1 MLLLVKFLI
10 LGPTLGGTF
19 SLLDKWLPF
28 SHFQIISKTPFAHLL
43 RKPSDFIMSVLDN
56 RLCVSKYT
64 WPYQDIW
71 LLLLDDSSSGGT
83 WDEFCCINL
92 IRTFDWFGALHCA
105 LEPVAILDKT
115 KLLLHGFG

>member
-1 MLLLVKFLI
+1 MYLD
-10 LGPTLGGTF
+10 G
-19 SLLDKWLPF
+19 SLYWFTECEETKVLSFCLQTET
-28 SHFQIISKTPFAHLL
+28 FQIISKTPFAHLL